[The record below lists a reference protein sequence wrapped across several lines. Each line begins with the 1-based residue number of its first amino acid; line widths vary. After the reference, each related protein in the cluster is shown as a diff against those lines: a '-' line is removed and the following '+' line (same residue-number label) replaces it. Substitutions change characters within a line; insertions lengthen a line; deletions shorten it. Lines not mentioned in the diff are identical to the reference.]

1 MRNKIILSLFSILF
15 FTSLNYAQH
24 TFSIVAVDPVTGEIG
39 SAGATCLAA
48 EDGALWISDIILGA
62 GAIHTQSYWD
72 PTNQTNARTRMEAGD
87 SPQEIMDWLVAN
99 DVSNNPAI
107 RQYGAVDL
115 NGGSPRSAAFT
126 GTNCFAEYI
135 HIAGPNYSIQGNI
148 LISEDVV
155 NDMETA
161 FLNETGTLADKLMAA
176 LQGAKR
182 PGADSRCLDDGVSS
196 ASAFLRVADPSDT
209 DSSYGNLSLD
219 LNVWITSDIF
229 EPIDALQDAYDA
241 TLATQDNGLNKVS
254 IVLSPNPANENVMI
268 RSKNVMMNSYEIYN
282 ILGKLVTKRTIPSPK
297 NNIYLDVV
305 NYPKGVYFV
314 NIYGNNKKLV
324 TKKLIVK

>member
-1 MRNKIILSLFSILF
+1 MKTKLFLLILAVTLTVNSLI
-15 FTSLNYAQH
+15 AQH

-39 SAGATCLAA
+39 SAGATCIAA
-48 EDGALWISDIILGA
+48 EDGALWISDIVLGV
-62 GAIHTQSYWD
+62 GAIHTQSYWH
-72 PTNQTNARTRMEAGD
+72 PTNQANARIRMEAGD
-87 SPQEIMDWLVAN
+87 SPQEIMDWLAANDVAN
-99 DVSNNPAI
+99 DPTI

-126 GTNCFAEYI
+126 GANCFAEFI
-135 HIAGPNYSIQGNI
+135 HITGSNYAIQGNI

-182 PGADSRCLDDGVSS
+182 PGADSRCLTDGVSS

-229 EPIDALQDAYDA
+229 EPIDALQDAYNA
-241 TLATQDNGLNKVS
+241 SLGFQDNVINQAS
-254 IVLSPNPANENVMI
+254 IVLSPNPASENVII
-268 RSKNVMMNSYEIYN
+268 RSTNAMINSYEIYN
-282 ILGKLVTKRTIPSPK
+282 ILGELVTKRTIKTPK

-305 NYPKGVYFV
+305 NYSKGIYFISV
-314 NIYGNNKKLV
+314 FDNNNKLA